1 MTISQNKLMQNWA
14 KQNVSFEIC
23 RSSVM
28 LEKRSA
34 KTALKAAGI
43 AASAGGA
50 TLSLMLSPTT
60 LMPVLLCLSLIGGV
74 TVPGLEIYRE
84 WMDGWK
90 EQIGQ

>member
-1 MTISQNKLMQNWA
+1 LGQTERELRDLQ
-14 KQNVSFEIC
+14 KQ
-23 RSSVM
+23 RDDW